1 MNYTQYKYSR
11 NLSWEILVKENVSTL
26 PIKLVPLC
34 RQMGIRVIRYCDM
47 PESAQRDRDG
57 CNAIIDGNYCIL
69 YNETFSSTRK
79 RFTIAHELGHI
90 LMKHSGV
97 PDNEHEANIF
107 ASRLLMPACV
117 LYECG
122 VSSATDIMELCD
134 VSRSAAEIRLE
145 RLNIL
150 RKRGKFYTS
159 PLERQ
164 VYKQFEGFITNLRR
178 YPGYFQEF

>member
-1 MNYTQYKYSR
+1 MNYTKYKYSR
-11 NLSWEILVKENVSTL
+11 NLSWEILIRENITEL

-34 RQMGIRVIRYCDM
+34 RQMGIRIIRYADI
-47 PESAQRDRDG
+47 PGFAKRDRDG
-57 CNAIIDGNYCIL
+57 CSTVINNQYCIL
-69 YNETFSSTRK
+69 YDETLSTTRK
-79 RFTIAHELGHI
+79 RFTIAHELGHVI
-90 LMKHSGV
+90 MKHSGM
-97 PDNEHEANIF
+97 PDEETEANIF

-134 VSRSAAEIRLE
+134 VSRTAAEIRLE